1 MTHLFPDELDKGFP
15 NTDRLTSLF
24 MLGDASVLCLPLTI
38 ELQEVGT
45 YLIYVVSCLI
55 RKMFNCIP

>member
-15 NTDRLTSLF
+15 NTDRLSSLF

-38 ELQEVGT
+38 KL
-45 YLIYVVSCLI
+45 
-55 RKMFNCIP
+55 